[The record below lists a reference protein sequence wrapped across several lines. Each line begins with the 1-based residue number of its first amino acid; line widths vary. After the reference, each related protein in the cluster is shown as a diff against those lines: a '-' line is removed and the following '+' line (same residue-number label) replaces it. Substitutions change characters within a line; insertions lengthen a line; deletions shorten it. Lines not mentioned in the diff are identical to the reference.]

1 MGDLIN
7 CHAEPL
13 VRFVPVLLDRLISL
27 MVRPPTLAG
36 QQVNIA
42 QACFET
48 VGTLVGRISVSI
60 SHCLVL
66 CAYLAYRYMTMPV
79 ICAAVH
85 IIFAFA
91 NRDYWRTRMISM
103 DVTAPF

>member
-1 MGDLIN
+1 MSDLIN

-13 VRFVPVLLDRLISL
+13 VRFVPVLLDRLIAL

-48 VGTLVGRISVSI
+48 IGTLVGRVSVSLPLFI
-60 SHCLVL
+60 VFIIGCLMD
-66 CAYLAYRYMTMPV
+66 AFQ
-79 ICAAVH
+79 H
-85 IIFAFA
+85 FIF
-91 NRDYWRTRMISM
+91 M
-103 DVTAPF
+103 V